1 MSASTIPTARKILVP
16 TVVYTMFVGGL
27 FLSIFQFSLY
37 YMAEE
42 YGFGSTVMGLLNSV
56 QFAFMILFTI
66 PLGKLA
72 DKVGNKKVYLLQS
85 VCTTVGCLLL
95 WSRLGGMAGIL
106 IGVFLGGAGYGLL
119 ALLSTTVV

>member
-1 MSASTIPTARKILVP
+1 MAQTNTIPLARKLLVP

-27 FLSIFQFSLY
+27 FLACFQFSLY

-42 YGFGSTVMGLLNSV
+42 YGFGSTVMGLLTSV

-72 DKVGNKKVYLLQS
+72 YSLL
-85 VCTTVGCLLL
+85 
-95 WSRLGGMAGIL
+95 
-106 IGVFLGGAGYGLL
+106 
-119 ALLSTTVV
+119 TVVLSGQIVGLIQRIPYPGEGKKE